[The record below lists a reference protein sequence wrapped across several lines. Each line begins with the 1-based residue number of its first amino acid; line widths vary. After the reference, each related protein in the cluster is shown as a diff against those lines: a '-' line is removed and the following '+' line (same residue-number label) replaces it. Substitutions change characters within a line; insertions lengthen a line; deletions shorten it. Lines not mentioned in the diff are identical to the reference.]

1 MIAIPARIRNDEVL
15 LTTIFGRSEQIALI
29 DDQGNIEVKEN
40 KFQGGVDLANW
51 LIEQGVKSLV
61 FRNMGANPYLTL
73 RQGGVKVYVTPKNRA
88 PIKEIVEDLQGG
100 RLIEVTPENMADYL
114 KPGQHRHEHDD
125 GHEHEHGP
133 EKRLGRKH

>member
-15 LTTIFGRSEQIALI
+15 LTTIFGRSERIALI
-29 DDQGNIEVKEN
+29 DDEGQVEVVEN
-40 KFQGGVDLANW
+40 RFSGGVDLANW

-88 PIKEIVEDLQGG
+88 PIEEIVNDLETGK
-100 RLIEVTPENMADYL
+100 LIEVTPENMADYL

-125 GHEHEHGP
+125 GHEHGP
-133 EKRLGRKH
+133 GKGLGRKH